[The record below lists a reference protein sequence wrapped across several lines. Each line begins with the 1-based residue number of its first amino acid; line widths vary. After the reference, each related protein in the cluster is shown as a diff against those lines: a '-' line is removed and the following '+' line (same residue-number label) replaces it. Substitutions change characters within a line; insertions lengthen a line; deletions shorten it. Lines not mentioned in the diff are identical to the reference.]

1 MCEVVNAV
9 QEALWL
15 YATMGIDLFVITATA
30 TATDTDT
37 AFHHPSS
44 VDLMTMSIS
53 VYRANMIGLV

>member
-15 YATMGIDLFVITATA
+15 YATMGIDLFVITA

>member
-15 YATMGIDLFVITATA
+15 YVTMGIDLFVITA
-30 TATDTDT
+30 TDT